1 MTISETNAGKVS
13 SLVANKPESPEEER
27 DRLEQAAKLELLS
40 GLTLD
45 DVRSLVNMV
54 RNNTLPAS
62 QQSHPDSFDEY
73 GRNFRRMVHRY
84 QRVGPSGTV
93 YWDERPMAN
102 SLVEAR
108 KTKPPADY
116 FDPNDKVWILRGV
129 KRQLDYP
136 ENTVQYSGGA
146 PA

>member
-1 MTISETNAGKVS
+1 MADNVS

-27 DRLEQAAKLELLS
+27 DRLEQTAKLELLS

-45 DVRSLVNMV
+45 DVRNLVNMV

-62 QQSHPDSFDEY
+62 QQSHSDSFDEH
-73 GRNFRRMVHRY
+73 GRNFRRMVHKM
-84 QRVGPSGTV
+84 QVVGPSGTV

-102 SLVEAR
+102 SIAEAR
-108 KTKPPADY
+108 KQKPAADY

-136 ENTVQYSGGA
+136 ENTVSFTGG
-146 PA
+146 PL